1 MSRASI
7 STLAAA
13 TLVLVA
19 LATVA
24 VAALRVSR
32 EGSAQLAEYLQDL
45 YRVYS
50 TSIEVR
56 TSEDGVVVT
65 SSTPLRLLAAYL
77 VEEGGLVKVCEE
89 VYVATTATIGDG
101 HLVDRLRSGGKLL
114 LVFEGGRYLLVGSRG
129 SGNTGG
135 GDYETPR
142 LLSLLAQYLRPE
154 DYDSIT
160 RQYVPVA
167 TEYFS
172 LDPYYAPQCGNLLYV
187 SMRWYPYVNPTHWVV
202 TFRKCS
208 EDGPVL
214 ENLTV
219 PKSQWSIP
227 YREWLFE
234 KRCTESEGVRYCFEV
249 YVGAQGSC
257 EVNTCSSLPDA
268 AWYYEVTM
276 RVIYRFEAVDPGYY
290 VLVVLNRT
298 TYDVALGRYPAT
310 CTLERDELGRYYVVC
325 GDVWVGPSRRSY
337 DTRPPSVVN
346 LVGYRT
352 MFWWEVGYN
361 TTVELRRGDD
371 GLEEGAWYGYLGYS
385 TPLRLTPS
393 YAYTYVPQDRVY
405 IQHRLEGLRVRDYLA
420 HSVEGYWYLVIDTLS
435 KINTNLAH
443 SVEGYKYGYY
453 RVYFKLVYDEGGFSR
468 DSKTWDYRVVVFLLR
483 KLQ

>member
-1 MSRASI
+1 VARASI

-24 VAALRVSR
+24 AAAIRVSR
-32 EGSAQLAEYLQDL
+32 EGGVQLADYLQDL

-50 TSIEVR
+50 ASIEAKVV
-56 TSEDGVVVT
+56 EDGVVVT

-77 VEEGGLVKVCEE
+77 IESGKLVEVCGE
-89 VYVATTATIGDG
+89 VYVAGPTTIGDG
-101 HLVDRLRSGGKLL
+101 SLVDRLRSGGRLL
-114 LVFEGGRYLLVGSRG
+114 LVFEGGRYVLLRPRGAGSS
-129 SGNTGG
+129 SGE
-135 GDYETPR
+135 DYETSR
-142 LLSLLAQYLRPE
+142 LLSLLAQYLKPE

-167 TEYFS
+167 AAYFS
-172 LDPYYAPQCGNLLYV
+172 LDPYYTPQCGNLLYV
-187 SMRWYPYVNPTHWVV
+187 SMRWYPYFNPTHWIVI
-202 TFRKCS
+202 FRKCS

-234 KRCTESEGVRYCFEV
+234 SRCTESEGIRYCFDV

-257 EVNTCSSLPDA
+257 EVNTCPSPPDA

-276 RVIYRFEAVDPGYY
+276 RVVYRFEAIDPGYY

-298 TYDVALGRYPAT
+298 TYDVVLGRYPAT
-310 CTLERDELGRYYVVC
+310 CTLERDELGRNYVVC

-337 DTRPPSVVN
+337 DTRPSSVVN

-352 MFWWEVGYN
+352 LFWWEVGYN
-361 TTVELRRGDD
+361 TTVELRRGFDD
-371 GLEEGAWYGYLGYS
+371 GLEEGAWYGYVGHS

-393 YAYTYVPQDRVY
+393 YAYTYIPQGCVY
-405 IQHRLEGLRVRDYLA
+405 LQYRLEGLRVRDYLA
-420 HSVEGYWYLVIDTLS
+420 HS
-435 KINTNLAH
+435 A
-443 SVEGYKYGYY
+443 EGYKYGYY
-453 RVYFKLVYDEGGFSR
+453 RAYFKLVYDEGGFSR
-468 DSKTWDYRVVVFLLR
+468 DSKVWDYRVAVFLLR